1 MIRLEERIAHHGLS
15 GKSGI
20 SKNFRVNYCM
30 ADSGRSVTIL
40 PDGHIGLCEH
50 FSEDEF
56 IGHIDGE
63 KFDEAMVKSWRKT
76 GPEIPECAQ
85 CFYYPECIRLEKCAN
100 SRVCFPQERNDR
112 LRKTKR
118 AMRNE
123 YEKWQT
129 QSQSDDM
136 EDEGD
141 C

>member
-1 MIRLEERIAHHGLS
+1 
-15 GKSGI
+15 
-20 SKNFRVNYCM
+20 
-30 ADSGRSVTIL
+30 
-40 PDGHIGLCEH
+40 
-50 FSEDEF
+50 
-56 IGHIDGE
+56 
-63 KFDEAMVKSWRKT
+63 MVKSWRKT
-76 GPEIPECAQ
+76 APEIPECAE
-85 CFYYPECIRLEKCAN
+85 CFYYPECIQLEKCAN